1 MKRLSL
7 LALALLQLACAP
19 DFGGLHIDLVAGPA
33 EAQVDADAVI
43 VPAGSVVAFEAT
55 PIPLQDRR
63 EYDEDD
69 ELVLS
74 STDEDIALVAP
85 GSRDDLWTV
94 LGIAEGETELEVRIN
109 GSVESRIPLI
119 VEAGS

>member
-1 MKRLSL
+1 MKRLGL
-7 LALALLQLACAP
+7 LALAMLQLACAP
-19 DFGGLHIDLVAGPA
+19 DFGGLNIELVAGSV

-43 VPAGSVVAFEAT
+43 VPEGSVIAFEAT

-63 EYDEDD
+63 KYDKDD

-74 STDEDIALVAP
+74 STDEEIALVAP
-85 GSRDDLWTV
+85 GTDDDLWTV

-109 GSVESRIPLI
+109 GKVETRIPLI
-119 VEAGS
+119 VAPGS